1 MLRADVAQRRYTA
14 AMDFVEVST
23 DILVTSIEGVFSA
36 MRDLVF
42 NGAGMDDPKAKE
54 KLDHSE
60 KVMDAQMRI
69 ALPVNKLKLV
79 GPSPAPR
86 LNTSG

>member
-1 MLRADVAQRRYTA
+1 
-14 AMDFVEVST
+14 MDFVEVST
-23 DILVTSIEGVFSA
+23 DILVTSIQGVFSA

-69 ALPVNKLKLV
+69 AVPVNKSKLV
-79 GPSPAPR
+79 GPSPPPR
-86 LNTSG
+86 PNTSG

>member
-1 MLRADVAQRRYTA
+1 VDRFFAQGCPMLRADVAQRRYTA

-60 KVMDAQMRI
+60 KVMTRRC
-69 ALPVNKLKLV
+69 V
-79 GPSPAPR
+79 SPCR
-86 LNTSG
+86 STS